1 MWRTVSD
8 YLSDLSGQL
17 VMSFAAAGGGLAIL
31 FAVTL
36 NLNST
41 LHQRQDLQAVAD
53 ETALALAV
61 EVAVLTQQNVNLDS
75 VALARINSAIL
86 ARGDEPLEASSVR
99 ARSLRIEPIPAGRS
113 STDVEDD
120 AIEVTIEVTPT
131 PSPALSI
138 IKQNPKPIRVRSR
151 ALRLGGANICVIAL
165 EDAGS
170 MTFHAKDRSRLTA
183 PNCDVISNS
192 THVDGIH
199 VEHAAKLTASD
210 IHSAG
215 GASGVLTSYSPQP
228 VIDSLTLE
236 DPLANIPEPELAA
249 CNGLASQPWKVTG
262 LTLHP
267 GVYCS
272 GIRIDGGRDVT
283 LLPGVYTLL
292 GNFEVVGAASV
303 VGDGVTIHFLGDRS
317 MVRFTGNATI
327 RLTAPTTGPTAGI
340 LIFDGRAAGVPLS
353 RADEILAGT
362 APADIIA
369 KNLRFN
375 RYNAKTHVISA
386 NNARYMVGTIYL
398 PQSAITFNTSAPI
411 SDQSE
416 YTAIVARQIRLHKDS
431 NLFLN
436 TEYDSTDVPTPTG
449 VGPGPD
455 EVRLI
460 Q

>member
-1 MWRTVSD
+1 MR
-8 YLSDLSGQL
+8 GQL
-17 VMSFAAAGGGLAIL
+17 AMGFAASASALAVMI
-31 FAVTL
+31 AVTL
-36 NLNST
+36 NLNSAMS
-41 LHQRQDLQAVAD
+41 QRQDLQAIAD

-61 EVAVLTQQNVNLDS
+61 EISVLTMQNVYLDS
-75 VALARINSAIL
+75 VALARINAAL
-86 ARGDEPLEASSVR
+86 QARGKDALPATAVT
-99 ARSLRIEPIPAGRS
+99 ARSLRIEPIPPGRS

-120 AIEVTIEVTPT
+120 AIEVTIDVTPA

-138 IKQNPKPIRVRSR
+138 IERNPKPIRVRSR
-151 ALRLGGANICVIAL
+151 ALRLGGANNCVIAL

-170 MTFHAKDRSRLTA
+170 MTFHAQDRSRLSA

-199 VEHAAKLTASD
+199 AEHAAKLTASD

-228 VIDSLTLE
+228 VTDSLIME

-272 GIRIDGGRDVT
+272 GIRVDGGRDVT

-292 GNFEVVGAASV
+292 GNFEVVGSASV
-303 VGDGVTIHFLGDRS
+303 VGDGVTLHFLGDRS
-317 MVRFTGNATI
+317 MVRFTGNATV

-353 RADEILAGT
+353 RADEILAGD

-369 KNLRFN
+369 KNLRYN

-416 YTAIVARQIRLHKDS
+416 YTAIVARQIRLHSDS

-436 TEYDSTDVPTPTG
+436 TDYDATDVPTPTG